1 MKVKIFNDLAIYKK
15 VREEVLSGEDFY
27 KIAEKYSDE
36 EKFAVEG
43 IMKLM
48 TVGYPQN
55 KADVDIKDF
64 RKFFAEVRA
73 GKFIICEGETAVE
86 AVEKILLEVVGKK
99 LLINILGE
107 ENELGMVDI
116 AEATE
121 KLAEVAEDIIFGVTA
136 EKSFADKIFV
146 VMVMEEI

>member
-1 MKVKIFNDLAIYKK
+1 MKVKIFNDLTIYKK
-15 VREEVLSGEDFY
+15 VRESVLSGEDFY
-27 KIAEKYSDE
+27 KIADKFSGE
-36 EKFAVEG
+36 EKLAVKG
-43 IMKLM
+43 ITDLM
-48 TVGYPQN
+48 LISYPQN
-55 KADVDIKDF
+55 KVDVDITEF
-64 RKFFAEVRA
+64 RKYFEEVAA
-73 GKFIICEGETAVE
+73 GKFVIVEGKTAVE
-86 AVEKILLEVVGKK
+86 AVEKILSEIVGKK

>member
-1 MKVKIFNDLAIYKK
+1 MKVKIFNDLTIYKK
-15 VREEVLSGEDFY
+15 VRESVLSGEDFY
-27 KIAEKYSDE
+27 KIADKFSGE
-36 EKFAVEG
+36 EKLAVKG
-43 IMKLM
+43 ITDLM
-48 TVGYPQN
+48 LISYPQN

-86 AVEKILLEVVGKK
+86 AVEKILSEIVGKK

-107 ENELGMVDI
+107 ENELSMLDV

-121 KLAEVAEDIIFGVTA
+121 KIAKVADDFIFGVTA
-136 EKSFADKIFV
+136 KDVADKIFV
-146 VMVMEEI
+146 VMIMEEI